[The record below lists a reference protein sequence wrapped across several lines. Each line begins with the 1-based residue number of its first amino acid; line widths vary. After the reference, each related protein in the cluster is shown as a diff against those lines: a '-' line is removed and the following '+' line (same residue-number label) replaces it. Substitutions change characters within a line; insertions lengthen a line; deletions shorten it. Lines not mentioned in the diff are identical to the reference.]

1 MTAGEAPADRKAR
14 TALGAAADADQTAAD
29 ADQTAADA
37 DQTAADADQTAADAD
52 QTAADAD
59 DDAASRDASS
69 ALRDQELSNLDQ
81 ANADLDASRNDASL
95 KALDTARFE
104 RAEVSRERALTSEDR
119 RRTAARR
126 DETAARR
133 DLVASQRDATA
144 RERDERAVAF
154 EREIGALKPSIAMEL
169 EALRTEA
176 ARDREAAARDRARAA
191 RDRAE
196 AARLRDALA
205 TALVT
210 AHVDDLTGAY
220 RREMGRL
227 ALVHEIARARRGDGR
242 LVLAFVDVD
251 DLKGINDRDGHAA
264 GDEALVKVVAQIRA
278 TLRSFDPVMRYGG
291 DEFVAAMGGVD
302 LDEGERRFEA
312 IRAALLKRAGI
323 GVSLGL
329 ARLEPGDTVEE
340 LTARADAD
348 LYRRRGTQPIRVPAP
363 D

>member
-1 MTAGEAPADRKAR
+1 MTAREAPAER
-14 TALGAAADADQTAAD
+14 TARNALRAAADADQTSAD
-29 ADQTAADA
+29 ADQTS
-37 DQTAADADQTAADAD
+37 ADAD

-59 DDAASRDASS
+59 DDAAVRDASS
-69 ALRDQELSNLDQ
+69 AARDQELSNQDQ
-81 ANADLDASRNDASL
+81 ANADRDATRNDAL
-95 KALDTARFE
+95 RDVRETTRLE

-119 RRTAARR
+119 RRTGAQR

-133 DLVASQRDATA
+133 DIVASRRDATA
-144 RERDERAVAF
+144 HERDERAAAL
-154 EREIGALKPSIAMEL
+154 EREIGTLRPSIAMEL
-169 EALRTEA
+169 AALRTA
-176 ARDREAAARDRARAA
+176 AVQDREAAARDRTRAA
-191 RDRAE
+191 RDRRE

-251 DLKGINDRDGHAA
+251 DLKGINDRDGHSA
-264 GDEALVKVVAQIRA
+264 GDAALVTVVAEIRA

-291 DEFVAAMGGVD
+291 DEFVAAMSGVD
-302 LDEGERRFEA
+302 LDEGTRRFEA
-312 IRAALLKRAGI
+312 IRAALVKRAGI

-348 LYRRRGTQPIRVPAP
+348 LYRRRGTQPLRVPAP

>member
-1 MTAGEAPADRKAR
+1 MTAREAPADRTVR
-14 TALGAAADADQTAAD
+14 DSLRAAADADQTAAD
-29 ADQTAADA
+29 SDQTAADS
-37 DQTAADADQTAADAD
+37 D

-59 DDAASRDASS
+59 DDAAVRDASS
-69 ALRDQELSNLDQ
+69 AARDQELSNLDQ
-81 ANADLDASRNDASL
+81 VNADLDATGTDAL
-95 KALDTARFE
+95 RDARKTTRRE

-119 RRTAARR
+119 RRTAAQR
-126 DETAARR
+126 DETATRR

-144 RERDERAVAF
+144 RERDARAAAL
-154 EREIGALKPSIAMEL
+154 EGEIGTLRPSIASEL
-169 EALRTEA
+169 AALRSA
-176 ARDREAAARDRARAA
+176 AAQDREAAARDRERAA

-196 AARLRDALA
+196 AARLRNALA

-210 AHVDDLTGAY
+210 AHVDGLTGAY

-227 ALVHEIARARRGDGR
+227 ALVHEIARARRGNGR

-251 DLKGINDRDGHAA
+251 DLKGINDRDGHSV
-264 GDEALVKVVAQIRA
+264 GDAALVSVVAEIRA

-302 LDEGERRFEA
+302 LDEGERRFDA

-329 ARLEPGDTVEE
+329 AHLEPGDTVET

-348 LYRRRGTQPIRVPAP
+348 LYRRRGTQPLRVPAP